1 MICRKRVILADLHKK
16 GRLKNILSDG
26 LFKRWMINTD
36 MLPVCV

>member
-26 LFKRWMINTD
+26 LFKRRMINTG
-36 MLPVCV
+36 MPPVCV

>member
-26 LFKRWMINTD
+26 LFKQRMINTD
-36 MLPVCV
+36 MPPVCV

>member
-26 LFKRWMINTD
+26 LLKRRMINTD
-36 MLPVCV
+36 MPLVCV

>member
-26 LFKRWMINTD
+26 LFKWRMINTD
-36 MLPVCV
+36 MPPVCV

>member
-26 LFKRWMINTD
+26 LSKRRMINTD